1 MRKFLS
7 VVIMSC
13 LCTGSFA
20 QIITGFVFDEK
31 TKRKLNN
38 AIVYFDETFAWTDT
52 DQNGRFIIDISKYPS
67 MPLIISAGGY
77 YSVRFNVVTPEKP
90 VQIFLAPKIFESMKT
105 EGKSKEEHKLK
116 TENLKLFKRTLLGK
130 TRNAG
135 FCEIINEEDI
145 SLVNDENGN
154 LKAFSSNPILLF
166 NKALGYKASYYLDE
180 FILNTKDESFSFSGN
195 ILFTE
200 DLSAKDVNSQRY
212 IKKREDAYLKSRTYF
227 FRSLWENKLDSAGFV
242 VKNALDEDLGYNEIV
257 THKGETG
264 KYLKHFEDLNHPEQK
279 GFPSIYIIFREQ
291 EVFYDSWGRLDRS
304 CITELSLHND
314 VYFDRNGYYDSS
326 NITFRGKLGNQRIA
340 DLLPYAY

>member
-13 LCTGSFA
+13 LCIGSFA

-31 TKRKLNN
+31 TKRKLSNV
-38 AIVYFDETFAWTDT
+38 IVYFDETFTATGT
-52 DQNGRFIIDISKYPS
+52 DQNGQFIIDISKYPS

-77 YSVRFNVVTPEKP
+77 YSIRFDVVTPEKP

-105 EGKSKEEHKLK
+105 EGKSKEEQKVK

-145 SLVNDENGN
+145 LIVTDVNDN
-154 LKAFSSNPILLF
+154 LKAYASNPILLF

-180 FILNTKDESFSFSGN
+180 FILNTKDESFFFSGN

-200 DLSAKDVNSQRY
+200 
-212 IKKREDAYLKSRTYF
+212 EDRKS
-227 FRSLWENKLDSAGFV
+227 V
-242 VKNALDEDLGYNEIV
+242 V
-257 THKGETG
+257 
-264 KYLKHFEDLNHPEQK
+264 
-279 GFPSIYIIFREQ
+279 
-291 EVFYDSWGRLDRS
+291 
-304 CITELSLHND
+304 
-314 VYFDRNGYYDSS
+314 
-326 NITFRGKLGNQRIA
+326 
-340 DLLPYAY
+340 